1 MNVNKKLGRFK
12 QWAGERMGGEAKT
25 SVSDDFKS
33 LEVEMNLRHEG
44 MERLQKSMTTYVKTL
59 SKRNEGDDK
68 EKSLPVTYLGST
80 MVRHGEDFEDDSE
93 FGQCLISMGRTNER
107 VGRIQET
114 YVAQATSS
122 WLESLER
129 SLAQMK
135 DYQAARKK
143 LENRRLAYDTSLAK
157 MQKAKREDFR
167 VEEELRIQ
175 KAKYEETSEDVYRR
189 MQDIKEAEADSIT
202 DLGAFLDAELKYYDR
217 CRDVLLQLK
226 EAWPAGQG
234 EPSDR
239 DNCSNPRS
247 RSNTAHTFAD
257 RYKED
262 EPPMLPPER
271 PSIRS
276 SRTASSHVL
285 SDSPHREAQD
295 VDYGYS
301 RPSIHRTN
309 TFEGPSQL
317 HRDASP
323 IPLGR
328 TARVPSDSL
337 TVRTQRSQLRPAV
350 RMPSGNEG
358 PTEPS
363 DESVVYSSPDRSY
376 DERSASPATSYG
388 SAPSRT
394 ASYSTLNAA
403 TTNGKKQAPP
413 PPPSRA
419 KKPPP
424 PPPPMKRSALSTN
437 NVSTL
442 PALTQGQPFI
452 PPNFTK
458 AQMMETYTKLQQMQ
472 KQGVRQDD
480 PEFIKTVNIMQ
491 AARQQAALTNQRK
504 AAQQQ
509 QQQQQAQQQQ
519 QQQQA
524 QQHPLAKA
532 QESVNGVNGNTTNGV
547 PPAVPSGQ
555 TSSASPPATDAAA
568 NVSTGAAALPTKPQ
582 AAPSNNFSTE
592 QMQTLRNQI
601 LAFKLLSKNLP
612 IPPNVQQQLFAT
624 QPNKRRPSIPQ
635 AVAAAGQVLEE
646 VRASQTQVTEKHG
659 PHAPAPPHFYKS
671 FVPPRNKIERFI
683 SYADHGPKVASLW
696 VPSLLPPGVDVDRVR
711 EDRERVIY
719 NRIQARKT
727 ELENLKVN
735 LGSWDTTKSDTPK
748 PDDSLKLKALIEYK
762 MLTLLPKQRA
772 LRQQISREM
781 LHYDNL
787 AQTAN
792 RSMYRRV
799 KKQSLREA
807 RLTEKLEK
815 QQRDVRETKEKKKHI
830 DHLQAIARHR
840 EEIEQNARAQKAR
853 VQKLGRLMQQ
863 QHQQIEKEEQKRVER
878 TAKQRLQALK
888 ANDEE
893 TYLKLLGQA
902 KDSRISHLLKQTD
915 GFLKHLAASVKQQ
928 QRNSAE
934 HYGDA
939 NMPEDDVSASDDDEP
954 DAPKVD
960 YYEVAHKI
968 KEEIKVQPGLLIGG
982 TLKEY
987 QVKGLQWM
995 ISLYNNNLNGILADE
1010 MGLGKTIQTISLLT
1024 YLIEKK
1030 KQNGPFLVIVPLS
1043 TLTNWNLEFEK
1054 WAPSIARIVYK
1065 GNPAQ
1070 RKTQQGQIRYG
1081 HFQVLLTTYEYIIK
1095 DRPILSK
1102 IKWVH
1107 MIVDEGH
1114 RMKNANSKL
1123 SLTLTQYYH
1132 TRFRLI
1138 LTGTPLQNNLPEL
1151 WALLNF
1157 VLPTIFKS
1165 VKSFDEWFNTPFAN
1179 TGGQDKIE
1187 LTEEEQLLVIRRL
1200 HKVLRPFL
1208 LRRLKKDVEKDLPD
1222 KQERVIKCRFSALQ
1236 AKLYKQLVTSNKISV
1251 SDGKGGIKGMKG
1263 LSNMLMQLRKLCNHP
1278 FVFEEVENQMNPEKL
1293 TNDLLWRTAG
1303 KFELLDRVMPKF
1315 QATGHRVLMFFQM
1328 TQIMNIM
1335 EDFLRL
1341 RGMQYLRLDGGT
1353 KSDDRSE
1360 LLAQFNAP
1368 NSPYFCF
1375 LLSTRA
1381 GGLGLN
1387 LQTADTVII
1396 YDSDWNPHQDLQAQ
1410 DRAHR
1415 IGQKNE
1421 VRILRLISSNSVEEK
1436 ILERANYKLDM
1447 DGKVIQAGKFDNKS
1461 TNEERDA
1468 LLRTLL
1474 DSAEAAEQLAEQE
1487 EMDDDDL
1494 NQIMARTEDEL
1505 NLFQKM
1511 DEERL
1516 QDPDYGPGR
1525 PLPRLM
1531 AEDELPQIYL
1541 REDNPAPEEVEEY
1554 AGRGARERTRVK
1566 YDDGLT
1572 EEQWAMAVDNDEDTL
1587 EDAIARKNATVEKR
1601 RSNKDKKAKRASGL
1615 DISPETSR
1623 ESSEAP
1629 VSKKR
1634 NRGKANGFKRKA
1646 EEEVEEPAAKRKR
1659 GAPRKG
1665 LDHLSNSQR
1674 NTLQKILDKVYNHL
1688 KELEV
1693 EIPPQAGESDDDD
1706 DDPPTRLIIDPF
1718 MKLVP
1723 KTQYPDYYMI
1733 IKQPISMDM
1742 IKKKINKEEYSNL
1755 RDFRN
1760 DIRLLCN
1767 NARTYNEDG
1776 SVIFQDAN
1784 DIEAACVA
1792 RLKQETEDQPEFQ
1805 DFEDSNST
1813 PADGRS
1819 TAGVSNV
1826 GTPMPSGNGVP
1837 KLKLT
1842 FNGNRNGFAN
1852 GGMQSDE
1859 E

>member
-1 MNVNKKLGRFK
+1 MASANTLP
-12 QWAGERMGGEAKT
+12 
-25 SVSDDFKS
+25 
-33 LEVEMNLRHEG
+33 
-44 MERLQKSMTTYVKTL
+44 TL
-59 SKRNEGDDK
+59 SQGPPFVPQGLTRAQ
-68 EKSLPVTYLGST
+68 V
-80 MVRHGEDFEDDSE
+80 
-93 FGQCLISMGRTNER
+93 
-107 VGRIQET
+107 QET
-114 YVAQATSS
+114 YH
-122 WLESLER
+122 
-129 SLAQMK
+129 
-135 DYQAARKK
+135 
-143 LENRRLAYDTSLAK
+143 
-157 MQKAKREDFR
+157 
-167 VEEELRIQ
+167 
-175 KAKYEETSEDVYRR
+175 KY
-189 MQDIKEAEADSIT
+189 
-202 DLGAFLDAELKYYDR
+202 
-217 CRDVLLQLK
+217 
-226 EAWPAGQG
+226 
-234 EPSDR
+234 
-239 DNCSNPRS
+239 
-247 RSNTAHTFAD
+247 
-257 RYKED
+257 
-262 EPPMLPPER
+262 
-271 PSIRS
+271 
-276 SRTASSHVL
+276 
-285 SDSPHREAQD
+285 
-295 VDYGYS
+295 
-301 RPSIHRTN
+301 
-309 TFEGPSQL
+309 
-317 HRDASP
+317 
-323 IPLGR
+323 
-328 TARVPSDSL
+328 
-337 TVRTQRSQLRPAV
+337 
-350 RMPSGNEG
+350 
-358 PTEPS
+358 
-363 DESVVYSSPDRSY
+363 
-376 DERSASPATSYG
+376 
-388 SAPSRT
+388 
-394 ASYSTLNAA
+394 
-403 TTNGKKQAPP
+403 
-413 PPPSRA
+413 
-419 KKPPP
+419 
-424 PPPPMKRSALSTN
+424 
-437 NVSTL
+437 
-442 PALTQGQPFI
+442 
-452 PPNFTK
+452 
-458 AQMMETYTKLQQMQ
+458 QQMQ
-472 KQGVRQDD
+472 DQGVRHDN
-480 PEFIKTVNIMQ
+480 PEYIKALNILQ
-491 AARQQAALTNQRK
+491 AVQKQQNFVKQRAL
-504 AAQQQ
+504 AQQQ
-509 QQQQQAQQQQ
+509 TQQQQAQQQQ
-519 QQQQA
+519 I
-524 QQHPLAKA
+524 AKA
-532 QESVNGVNGNTTNGV
+532 QETTNGANGIA
-547 PPAVPSGQ
+547 PNGAGSDTQ
-555 TSSASPPATDAAA
+555 KSSASPPVADTASTATAK
-568 NVSTGAAALPTKPQ
+568 SGTTPSKPQ
-582 AAPSNNFSTE
+582 ATTSNSFSTE

-601 LAFKLLSKNLP
+601 LAFKMLSRNLP
-612 IPPNVQQQLFAT
+612 IPANVSQQLFAS
-624 QPNKRRPSIPQ
+624 QQNKRQPSVPQ

-646 VRASQTQVTEKHG
+646 VRTAQNQVVEKN
-659 PHAPAPPHFYKS
+659 PKIYTPAPLHHYKS
-671 FVPPRNKIERFI
+671 SVPPRSMIEPYI
-683 SYADHGPKVASLW
+683 NYANHGPEVQTLW
-696 VPSLLPPGVDVDRVR
+696 LPSLLPPGVDVDRIR
-711 EDRERVIY
+711 EERERIVY
-719 NRIQARKT
+719 NRIQARKA

-735 LGSWDTTKSDTPK
+735 IGSWDTSKSDTPK

-762 MLTLLPKQRA
+762 MLSLLPKQRA
-772 LRQQISREM
+772 LRQQISRDM

-807 RLTEKLEK
+807 RITEKLEK
-815 QQRDVRETKEKKKHI
+815 QQRDARETKERKKHI
-830 DHLQAIARHR
+830 DHLQAIARHK
-840 EEIEQNARAQKAR
+840 EEIDQNAKAQKAR
-853 VQKLGRLMQQ
+853 VQKLGRLMLQ

-915 GFLKHLAASVKQQ
+915 GFLRHLAASVKQQ

-934 HYGDA
+934 HYGDLDV
-939 NMPEDDVSASDDDEP
+939 PEDDVSGSDDEEGG
-954 DAPKVD
+954 APKVD
-960 YYEVAHKI
+960 YYEVAHRV

-1030 KQNGPFLVIVPLS
+1030 KQSGPFLVIVPLS

-1054 WAPSIARIVYK
+1054 WAPSISRIVYK

-1070 RKTQQGQIRYG
+1070 RKTQQQQIRWG
-1081 HFQVLLTTYEYIIK
+1081 NFQVLLTTYEYIIK

-1114 RMKNANSKL
+1114 RMKNSQSKL
-1123 SLTLTQYYH
+1123 SQTLTQYYH
-1132 TRFRLI
+1132 TRYRLI

-1179 TGGQDKIE
+1179 TGNQDRME

-1222 KQERVIKCRFSALQ
+1222 KQEKVIKCRFSALQ
-1236 AKLYKQLVTSNKISV
+1236 AKLYKQLVTYNKMSV
-1251 SDGKGGIKGMKG
+1251 SDGKGGTKGMRG

-1278 FVFEEVENQMNPEKL
+1278 FVFEEVETQMNPDKL

-1303 KFELLDRVMPKF
+1303 KFELLDRVLPKF
-1315 QATGHRVLMFFQM
+1315 LATGHRVLMFFQM

-1494 NQIMARTEDEL
+1494 NQLMARTDGEL
-1505 NLFQKM
+1505 QVFQRL
-1511 DEERL
+1511 DEERAR
-1516 QDPDYGPGR
+1516 DPDYGPGR
-1525 PLPRLM
+1525 PQPRLM
-1531 AEDELPQIYL
+1531 GEDELPNIYL
-1541 REDNPAPEEVEEY
+1541 GEENPVPEEVEEY

-1572 EEQWAMAVDNDEDTL
+1572 EEQWLMAVDNDEDTL
-1587 EDAIARKNATVEKR
+1587 EDAIARKNATIEKR
-1601 RSNKDKKAKRASGL
+1601 RTNKEKKAKRATGV
-1615 DISPETSR
+1615 DITPESSR
-1623 ESSEAP
+1623 ESSEVP
-1629 VSKKR
+1629 VLKKR
-1634 NRGKANGFKRKA
+1634 NRGKVNGSKRKA
-1646 EEEVEEPAAKRKR
+1646 EEEMEEPAAKRKR
-1659 GAPRKG
+1659 GGARSTKAM
-1665 LDHLSNSQR
+1665 DNLSAADR
-1674 NTLQKILDKVYNHL
+1674 NTLQRILDNVYQHL
-1688 KELEV
+1688 MDVEV
-1693 EIPPQAGESDDDD
+1693 EIPAQPGESSDDDD
-1706 DDPPTRLIIDPF
+1706 EPPTRAIIDPF
-1718 MKLVP
+1718 IKLVP
-1723 KTQYPDYYMI
+1723 KNQYPDYYMI

-1742 IKKKINKEEYSNL
+1742 IKKKINKEEYSSL
-1755 RDFRN
+1755 REFRN

-1767 NARTYNEDG
+1767 NARTYNEDT
-1776 SVIFQDAN
+1776 SIIFQDAN
-1784 DIEAACVA
+1784 DIEAACVSK
-1792 RLKQETEDQPEFQ
+1792 LKAETADHPEFR
-1805 DFEDSNST
+1805 DYEDPNST

-1819 TAGVSNV
+1819 TAGVSNR
-1826 GTPMPSGNGVP
+1826 GTPMPAGNAP

-1842 FNGNRNGFAN
+1842 FNRNGVAN
-1852 GGMQSDE
+1852 GGENGMQSDDE
-1859 E
+1859 